1 MESLS
6 VFDAL
11 KNAMWVTLMTSL
23 PILITAMIVGLL
35 VGVLQTATSIQ
46 EQTLAFIPKIVAIF
60 LALLLFGPWIFQTI
74 GDMARQL
81 FGSLHRFIQ

>member
-1 MESLS
+1 MDSLS

-11 KNAMWVTLMTSL
+11 KQAMWVTLMTSL
-23 PILITAMIVGLL
+23 PILIVAMLVGLI

-60 LALLLFGPWIFQTI
+60 LSLLLFGPWIFETL
-74 GDMARQL
+74 GDMARQI
-81 FGSLHRFIQ
+81 FGSLHRYIQ